1 LLSSIFPFSPSSNSK
16 KVRDPSILILDE
28 ATSALDA
35 ASEAEVVDA
44 LRDATRGRTTLV
56 IAHRLSSIR
65 AAHRVVL
72 VSKGVVAEAGTYDEL
87 VTAGGMFSAL
97 VRRQLQGSSGGNT
110 IGSAN
115 SLSSLRGSESGL
127 DLGGSSSKG

>member
-1 LLSSIFPFSPSSNSK
+1 M
-16 KVRDPSILILDE
+16 DE

-65 AAHRVVL
+65 EAHRVVV
-72 VSKGVVAEAGTYDEL
+72 VSKGVVAEQGTFDEL
-87 VTAGGMFSAL
+87 VAAGGLFSAL
-97 VRRQLQGSSGGNT
+97 VRKQLQGSSSGGGGGGAGGNA
-110 IGSAN
+110 IGSAA
-115 SLSSLRGSESGL
+115 SLSSLRGSESGQ
-127 DLGGSSSKG
+127 DLGAGGSTKGAE